1 MKMVEGKH
9 NRKWKQ
15 SGVRG
20 ALKAAAAII
29 EGNAISQNM
38 NKVSHWIFVWDDC
51 RDRGSNSSLYREE
64 AGDPVAPKTKQLAI
78 FHTCY

>member
-51 RDRGSNSSLYREE
+51 RDMYREE
-64 AGDPVAPKTKQLAI
+64 AGDPVALKTKQLAI

>member
-1 MKMVEGKH
+1 MKMVEDKN

-38 NKVSHWIFVWDDC
+38 NKVSHWISETEAQTLLVQRRSW
-51 RDRGSNSSLYREE
+51 GSSCTQNKAASYISYLLLVKY
-64 AGDPVAPKTKQLAI
+64 
-78 FHTCY
+78 

>member
-51 RDRGSNSSLYREE
+51 RDRGSNSSCTEKKL
-64 AGDPVAPKTKQLAI
+64 GIQLHPKQSR
-78 FHTCY
+78 